1 MKPEVIAAILGVP
14 CIQDDEPDIQQIL
27 DSADMVTW
35 ASGTEAQ
42 VIALIAERQS
52 LGISKYKTTVRENPL
67 TLREWLN
74 HALCECLDQAIY
86 LKRAIE
92 QIDALEDDGK

>member
-42 VIALIAERQS
+42 VIALIA
-52 LGISKYKTTVRENPL
+52 
-67 TLREWLN
+67 
-74 HALCECLDQAIY
+74 
-86 LKRAIE
+86 
-92 QIDALEDDGK
+92 